1 MKIIPK
7 YMGSIPEDI
16 KKYLIELAGY
26 IDGDFFEP
34 GPITF
39 TFERDEYGDDDLY
52 DNADIYQT
60 AYNYIQKMGN
70 KLNIEIY
77 KIPHTF
83 YTEGDDIVMD
93 FILPGAPLD
102 EIKITPTAK
111 YDVLGDKFKKD
122 FPEVIKRGYLLH
134 TDPEFFPMLIAT
146 SKANGYNFDSIDD
159 FVIFVN
165 NNADNKQEIQKVID
179 GFEQVLKYLGIKTKK
194 S

>member
-1 MKIIPK
+1 MRIIPK
-7 YMGSIPEDI
+7 YLNIIPENI
-16 KKYLIELAGY
+16 KKYLIGLMGLM
-26 IDGDFFEP
+26 DGDDIEP

-39 TFERDEYGDDDLY
+39 TFERDEYSDEDLY
-52 DNADIYQT
+52 DDADMYQT
-60 AYNYIQKMGN
+60 AYDFIQKMGN

-77 KIPHTF
+77 KIPYTF
-83 YTEGDDIVMD
+83 YTRDNDIAVD
-93 FILPGAPLD
+93 FILPEAPLD

-179 GFEQVLKYLGIKTKK
+179 GFEQVLKYLNINTKK